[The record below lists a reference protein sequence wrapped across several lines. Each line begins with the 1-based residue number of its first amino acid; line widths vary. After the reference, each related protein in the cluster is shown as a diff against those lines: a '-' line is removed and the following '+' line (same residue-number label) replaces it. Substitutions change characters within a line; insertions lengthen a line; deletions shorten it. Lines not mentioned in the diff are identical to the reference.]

1 MVTKS
6 KTGQVVLNIVF
17 IILAVWAVAPFLLL
31 ISSSLS
37 SEAALAQYGY
47 GFWPKEFSL
56 NAYTYLFKSSM
67 KIAKGYGIT
76 LIVTLVGTTLSVLI
90 TTMFAYPLSRK
101 ELPFRYGFSFF
112 VFFTMLFNGGLV
124 PSYMMWTQT
133 FHIKNTIWALI
144 MPNLLL
150 NAFYVI
156 MMRSFFTAS
165 IPDALIE
172 AARIDG
178 AGEYKILARVVIP
191 LSKPMM
197 ATISLMVG
205 LGYWNDWTNSL
216 YYIHRRGPV
225 QYPGDPEHH
234 HHEHSVPD
242 QRPEFGHFCGGCFQA
257 SQRQYPY
264 GDRSHR
270 RSSDPLHLPV
280 LPEILCQRYRGRRC
294 ERLIQKFEKTV
305 VVFKKSL
312 YNRVVAKAAT
322 LFVYNSSEHKQNE
335 KTGYA
340 NWFAIGW
347 IVIL

>member
-37 SEAALAQYGY
+37 SEAALAKYGY
-47 GFWPKEFSL
+47 GFWPREFSL

-90 TTMFAYPLSRK
+90 TTLFAYPLSRK
-101 ELPFRYGFSFF
+101 ELPFRYGFYFF

-144 MPNLLL
+144 MPSLLL

-156 MMRSFFTAS
+156 MMRSFFTSS

-216 YYIHRRGPV
+216 YYITDESLFSIQAILNTIITNIQFLTSGQSSAASAVDVSKLP
-225 QYPGDPEHH
+225 
-234 HHEHSVPD
+234 SVSI
-242 QRPEFGHFCGGCFQA
+242 RMAIAVIGV
-257 SQRQYPY
+257 
-264 GDRSHR
+264 
-270 RSSDPLHLPV
+270 LPV
-280 LPEILCQRYRGRRC
+280 LCIYPFF
-294 ERLIQKFEKTV
+294 QKYFVKGIV
-305 VVFKKSL
+305 VGGVK
-312 YNRVVAKAAT
+312 
-322 LFVYNSSEHKQNE
+322 
-335 KTGYA
+335 G
-340 NWFAIGW
+340 
-347 IVIL
+347 